1 MFFIDEIKKYGDKR
15 IRLFVD
21 MDGVIA
27 DYNVGVARDYDKKR
41 PLLSSIAKLEE
52 ISKLDNV
59 EMYILSITRETI
71 GRKEKN
77 DWLDIYA
84 PFFKKENRIIISRE
98 ENNYTKSRILKNRY
112 FTKLDRDD
120 SLIIFIEDDPSI
132 LRDIM
137 TSNKDVI
144 LYKDTA
150 LVD

>member
-1 MFFIDEIKKYGDKR
+1 MFFIDEIKKYGDKK

-52 ISKLDNV
+52 ISKLPNV

-112 FTKLDRDD
+112 FTKLDRND

>member
-1 MFFIDEIKKYGDKR
+1 MFFIDEIKKYGDKK

-59 EMYILSITRETI
+59 ELYILSVTRETI

>member
-1 MFFIDEIKKYGDKR
+1 MFFIDEIKKYGDKK

>member
-1 MFFIDEIKKYGDKR
+1 
-15 IRLFVD
+15 

>member
-1 MFFIDEIKKYGDKR
+1 MFFLEEIKKLGDKK

-27 DYNVGVARDYDKKR
+27 DYNVGVPKDYDKKR
-41 PLLSSIAKLEE
+41 PLYTSIKQLEE
-52 ISKLDNV
+52 ISKLPNV
-59 EMYILSITRETI
+59 EMYILSITRQTI

-98 ENNYTKSRILKNRY
+98 EHNYTNSRILKSRY
-112 FTKLDRDD
+112 LKKLKRDD
-120 SLIIFIEDDPSI
+120 SLIVYIEDDPQI
-132 LRDIM
+132 LRKVMDNNDDI
-137 TSNKDVI
+137 I

>member
-1 MFFIDEIKKYGDKR
+1 MFFIDEIKKYGDKK

-71 GRKEKN
+71 GRKEEN

>member
-1 MFFIDEIKKYGDKR
+1 MFLMDEIKKYGDKK

-41 PLLSSIAKLEE
+41 PLYSSIAKLEE
-52 ISKLDNV
+52 VSKLDNV
-59 EMYILSITRETI
+59 EIYILSVTRETV

>member
-1 MFFIDEIKKYGDKR
+1 MFFIDEIKKYGDKK

-52 ISKLDNV
+52 ISKLPNV